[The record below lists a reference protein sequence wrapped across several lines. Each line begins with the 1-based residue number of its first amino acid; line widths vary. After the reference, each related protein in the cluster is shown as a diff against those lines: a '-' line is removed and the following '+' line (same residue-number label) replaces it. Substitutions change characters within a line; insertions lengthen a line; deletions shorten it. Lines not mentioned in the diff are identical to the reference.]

1 MFNDFVTAPEKRA
14 FKDYAN
20 YLFGFVVSMFKWR
33 CDFAP
38 DWIFERLLTTHGH
51 CAVFYNNGNP
61 VVAVGGYTGEPT
73 AYGFGKEYIGTDYT
87 GKSYRGIV
95 GENAVVLWN
104 NYALSSDVPTISA
117 YAQRYVESEKSV
129 LNVLRG
135 TRITNLV
142 TADDTVDKNT
152 LDSVA
157 KAIENG
163 DTVVKIPPAFREIDA
178 LDSGAKR
185 FDVLRL
191 TDPKDTDKLQY
202 LSRFRDDLLA
212 AFLNEYGLDVN
223 VVNKGSQVSVDEL
236 HSMANA
242 TRAIVGQRL
251 ECRARDLDIARG
263 WGFDIDVAPNYGRTQ
278 PTQATQVTQ
287 AESEVNENDV

>member
-1 MFNDFVTAPEKRA
+1 MFNDFITAPEKRA

-51 CAVFYNNGNP
+51 CAVFHNNGSP

-95 GENAVVLWN
+95 GKEVVVLWN
-104 NYALSSDVPTISA
+104 NYSLSSDVPTVTA

-163 DTVVKIPPAFREIDA
+163 DTVVKIPPAYREIDA

-251 ECRARDLDIARG
+251 ECRTRDLDAVRG

-278 PTQATQVTQ
+278 PTQPTQV
-287 AESEVNENDV
+287 ESEVNENDV